1 MLTQAP
7 KGTQDML
14 PANAYRWQSIEETM
28 RRICALAG
36 YREIRTPMFEHT
48 ELFQRGVGDTT
59 DVVQKEMY
67 TFNDKGGRSITLKPE
82 GTAGATRAF
91 IEAHLFAEPMPC
103 KMYYVSCPAF
113 RYEKPQS
120 GRLRQ
125 FHQNGVEVFGAKDAS
140 VDAEIIALA
149 LDVLKANG
157 IEDLKLA
164 HQFHRLPHLPPGLSG
179 KAEGIS
185 AAQALRAV
193 QNLSGA
199 VRAAIPCAFWTARKT
214 AKSSPTRPAC
224 WKICATNAPAISKS

>member
-1 MLTQAP
+1 
-7 KGTQDML
+7 
-14 PANAYRWQSIEETM
+14 
-28 RRICALAG
+28 
-36 YREIRTPMFEHT
+36 MFEHT

-82 GTAGATRAF
+82 GTAGVARAF
-91 IEAHLFAEPMPC
+91 IEDHLFAEPLPC

-149 LDVLKANG
+149 LDVSAAPTALKTSSC
-157 IEDLKLA
+157 A

-179 KAEGIS
+179 SAEGIS
-185 AAQALRAV
+185 AAQAGRAV
-193 QNLSGA
+193 QNLSA
-199 VRAAIPCAFWTARKT
+199 SASSRNPLRILDCKEDARK
-214 AKSSPTRPAC
+214 AHRRARAC
-224 WKICATNAPAISKS
+224 WTICATNAPATSRS